1 MICEYFVPAAVLM
14 TLCVEAAE
22 VLFYVPAVLDALL
35 VHQRASGHQPP
46 RVSIMLGGAS
56 AVSAELID
64 GASATFRSSVFNVY
78 GQTELASV
86 VTATRPADDRRDRL
100 VSVGR
105 PLPHVDCKITDPG
118 CGGVLELGEVGRYAY
133 VGISSWSHIYTTPRR
148 VHGYST
154 LTDLCGLETSD
165 PWTNAAS

>member
-1 MICEYFVPAAVLM
+1 
-14 TLCVEAAE
+14 
-22 VLFYVPAVLDALL
+22 
-35 VHQRASGHQPP
+35 

-118 CGGVLELGEVGRYAY
+118 CGGVLELGEVGE
-133 VGISSWSHIYTTPRR
+133 I
-148 VHGYST
+148 
-154 LTDLCGLETSD
+154 
-165 PWTNAAS
+165 